1 MNKYIYICFRV
12 TPKVYFIYYYFF
24 TSFWTKARGKF
35 VSKRK
40 VRKKRK
46 KARKK
51 GQMRDV
57 CDELGEKSKKS
68 SDIGHEAGLI
78 FPEKKQNLVI

>member
-1 MNKYIYICFRV
+1 
-12 TPKVYFIYYYFF
+12 
-24 TSFWTKARGKF
+24 
-35 VSKRK
+35 
-40 VRKKRK
+40 
-46 KARKK
+46 
-51 GQMRDV
+51 MRDV